1 MDKITTLIETNEF
14 KLFWKVLEM
23 IIASSLIWLFI
34 QTNENKIDITILK
47 LKNENVIDIKQDI
60 NTINNQLKSQNDL
73 LIELKTKFESKN
85 KE

>member
-47 LKNENVIDIKQDI
+47 FKSENVANIQQEIK
-60 NTINNQLKSQNDL
+60 NLNEQLKSQNDL